1 MSAFLGC
8 FASDNFATVS
18 EEIMQYLQEI
28 NKGHAPSYGSDSY
41 TALAKKLI
49 QQEFEEDCEV
59 FFVFNGT
66 GANVASL
73 TSMTS
78 SFHSIIC
85 ADTAHIQTQETG
97 SIYAHSGC
105 KLLLIRSLDGKIK
118 PDQIVS
124 VFNREKFWK
133 HHATEPKVVTIS
145 QSTEYG
151 TIYTLDEIQA
161 ISSTCKE
168 LGLFLHVDGC
178 RLYNAAVA
186 LNCPLKALGKKAG
199 IDVLSLG
206 GTKNGLMCAE
216 AVVFFNRDLAAHFP
230 YYHKQTLQLASK
242 MRYISG
248 QFIPFFKEGL
258 WKKNAKVANGMTE
271 LLAEGLKQF
280 PKLLFAQKVETNQ
293 IFLRLPKEEIVREL
307 RKKFLF
313 HVWNDIHQEIRLIT
327 AFDTQEKEV
336 KSFIEEMG
344 KLLS

>member
-1 MSAFLGC
+1 MGAFLG
-8 FASDNFATVS
+8 FFGSDNFAPVS
-18 EEIMQYLQEI
+18 EEVMQYLQEI
-28 NKGHAPSYGSDSY
+28 NKGHVLSYGADPY

-49 QQEFEEDCEV
+49 QQEFEEECEV

-73 TSMTS
+73 TSITS
-78 SFHSIIC
+78 SCNSIIC

-105 KLLLIRSLDGKIK
+105 KLLLIPSQDGKIK
-118 PDQIVS
+118 PDQIKF

-151 TIYTLDEIQA
+151 TMYSLEELKA
-161 ISSTCKE
+161 ISAVCKE

-186 LNCPLKALGKKAG
+186 LNCPLKDLGKKSG
-199 IDVLSLG
+199 VDVLSLG

-216 AVVFFNRDLAAHFP
+216 AVVFFNRELSLHFP
-230 YYHKQTLQLASK
+230 YYHKQSLQLASK
-242 MRYISG
+242 MRYISA
-248 QFIPFFKEGL
+248 QFIPFFKDGL
-258 WKKNAKVANGMTE
+258 WKKNAKVANEMTTQ
-271 LLAEGLKQF
+271 LAKGLKQF
-280 PKLLFAQKVETNQ
+280 PQLLFAQKVETNQ
-293 IFLRLPKEEIVREL
+293 IFLRLPKQEIITEL

-313 HVWNDIHQEIRLIT
+313 HIWNDLSQEIRLIT
-327 AFDTQEKEV
+327 AFDTKIKEV
-336 KSFIEEMG
+336 EAFVEEMG
-344 KLLS
+344 KCLD